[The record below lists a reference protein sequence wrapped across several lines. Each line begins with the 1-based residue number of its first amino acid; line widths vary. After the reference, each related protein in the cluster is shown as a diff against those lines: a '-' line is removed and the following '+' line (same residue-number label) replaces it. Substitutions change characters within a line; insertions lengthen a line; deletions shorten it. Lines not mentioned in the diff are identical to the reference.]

1 MLKAECSSL
10 NLTLQAAIT
19 ILNVRLMHVLGGGS
33 DAVIFE
39 KVHKF
44 RKVDYRT
51 IQYIIFEN
59 VKFVFT
65 SIPALEIGNVVF
77 DNDVFC

>member
-1 MLKAECSSL
+1 
-10 NLTLQAAIT
+10 
-19 ILNVRLMHVLGGGS
+19 MHVLGGGS

-59 VKFVFT
+59 VKFEIWLT
-65 SIPALEIGNVVF
+65 CGSIST
-77 DNDVFC
+77 